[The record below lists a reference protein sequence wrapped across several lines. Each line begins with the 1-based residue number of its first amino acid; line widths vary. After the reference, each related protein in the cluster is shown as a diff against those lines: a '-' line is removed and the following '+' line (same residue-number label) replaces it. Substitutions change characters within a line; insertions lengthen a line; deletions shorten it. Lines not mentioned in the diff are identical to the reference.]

1 MRKHANRTY
10 LFAPG
15 NHERRVE
22 KALGL
27 GSDVVILDLEDA
39 VAVSEKEKTR
49 QLINKGLQ
57 QTRNCAAF
65 VRINAYDTDFC
76 FGDIYSIV
84 SKNLDGIVLPKL
96 ESSADL
102 KSVDWFLGNLE
113 RERDLTLGSIELMPI
128 IETAK
133 GAAAIRD
140 IAKTSSRVRR
150 LAFGGGDYT
159 RDLGVEW
166 TLTEE
171 ELLPIRSEFV
181 LASRYGELEPPID
194 TVFIHIKEHGA
205 YLKSCQNVLKL
216 GFQGKMCIHPDQ
228 VDITNK
234 TFTPSNEEVVWSRRV
249 ISEFEKAEAEGVA
262 SIQVDGYFVDYPIVE
277 KAQRIVDMANFL
289 KELDSTS

>member
-49 QLINKGLQ
+49 QLITKRLQ
-57 QTRNCAAF
+57 QTRNCAVF

-84 SKNLDGIVLPKL
+84 SENLDEIVLPKL
-96 ESSADL
+96 ESAADL

-133 GAAAIRD
+133 GAVAIRD
-140 IAKTSSRVRR
+140 IAKASSRVRR

-159 RDLGVEW
+159 KDLSMEW

-194 TVFIHIKEHGA
+194 TVFIHIKEHTA

-228 VDITNK
+228 VAVTNK
-234 TFTPSNEEVVWSRRV
+234 TLTPSNEEVVWSKRV
-249 ISEFEKAEAEGVA
+249 ISEFERAEAEGVA

-277 KAQRIVDMANFL
+277 KAQRIVDMANLL
-289 KELDSTS
+289 KELNSPS

>member
-49 QLINKGLQ
+49 QLITKRLQ
-57 QTRNCAAF
+57 QTRNCAVF

-84 SKNLDGIVLPKL
+84 SENLDGIVLPKL
-96 ESSADL
+96 ESVADL

-113 RERDLTLGSIELMPI
+113 RERDLTRGSIELMPI

-133 GAAAIRD
+133 GAVAIRD
-140 IAKTSSRVRR
+140 IVKASSRVRR

-159 RDLGVEW
+159 KDLSMEW

-194 TVFIHIKEHGA
+194 TVFIHIKEHRA

-228 VDITNK
+228 VAVTNK
-234 TFTPSNEEVVWSRRV
+234 TYTPSNEEVVWSKRV
-249 ISEFEKAEAEGVA
+249 ISEFERAEAEGVA

-277 KAQRIVDMANFL
+277 KAQRIVDMANLL
-289 KELDSTS
+289 KELNSPS

>member
-22 KALGL
+22 KALAL

-49 QLINKGLQ
+49 QLITKRLQ
-57 QTRNCAAF
+57 QTRNCAVF

-84 SKNLDGIVLPKL
+84 SENLDGIVLPKL
-96 ESSADL
+96 ESAADL

-133 GAAAIRD
+133 GAVAIRD
-140 IAKTSSRVRR
+140 IAKASSRVRR

-159 RDLGVEW
+159 KDLSMEW

-194 TVFIHIKEHGA
+194 TVFIHIKEHTA

-228 VDITNK
+228 VAVTNK
-234 TFTPSNEEVVWSRRV
+234 TFTPSNEEVVWSKRV
-249 ISEFEKAEAEGVA
+249 ISEFERAEAEGVA

-277 KAQRIVDMANFL
+277 KAQRIVDMANLL
-289 KELDSTS
+289 KELNSPS

>member
-15 NHERRVE
+15 NHESRVE

-49 QLINKGLQ
+49 HLITKRLQ
-57 QTRNCAAF
+57 QTWNCAVF

-84 SKNLDGIVLPKL
+84 SENLDGIVLPKL
-96 ESSADL
+96 ESAADL

-133 GAAAIRD
+133 GAVAIRD
-140 IAKTSSRVRR
+140 IAKASSRVRR

-159 RDLGVEW
+159 KDLSMEW

-194 TVFIHIKEHGA
+194 TVFIHIKEHTA

-228 VDITNK
+228 VAVTNN
-234 TFTPSNEEVVWSRRV
+234 TFTPSNEEVVWSKRV
-249 ISEFEKAEAEGVA
+249 ISEFERAEAEGVA

-277 KAQRIVDMANFL
+277 KAQRIVDMANLL
-289 KELDSTS
+289 KELNSPS

>member
-22 KALGL
+22 KALAL

-49 QLINKGLQ
+49 QLITKRLQ
-57 QTRNCAAF
+57 QTRNCAVF

-84 SKNLDGIVLPKL
+84 SENLDGIVLPKL
-96 ESSADL
+96 ESAADL

-113 RERDLTLGSIELMPI
+113 RERDLTRGSIELMPI

-133 GAAAIRD
+133 GAVAIRD
-140 IAKTSSRVRR
+140 IAKASSRVRR

-159 RDLGVEW
+159 KDLSMEW

-194 TVFIHIKEHGA
+194 TVFIHIKEHTA

-228 VDITNK
+228 VAVTNK
-234 TFTPSNEEVVWSRRV
+234 TFTPSNEEVVWSKRV
-249 ISEFEKAEAEGVA
+249 ISEFERAEAEGVA

-277 KAQRIVDMANFL
+277 KAQRIVDMANLL
-289 KELDSTS
+289 KELNSPS

>member
-49 QLINKGLQ
+49 QLITKRLQ
-57 QTRNCAAF
+57 QTRNCAVF

-84 SKNLDGIVLPKL
+84 SENLDGIVLPKL
-96 ESSADL
+96 ESAADL

-113 RERDLTLGSIELMPI
+113 RERNLTRGSIELMPI

-133 GAAAIRD
+133 GAVAIRD
-140 IAKTSSRVRR
+140 IAKASSRVRR

-159 RDLGVEW
+159 KDLSMEW

-194 TVFIHIKEHGA
+194 TVFIHIKEHTA

-228 VDITNK
+228 VAVTNK
-234 TFTPSNEEVVWSRRV
+234 TFTPSNEEVVWSKRV
-249 ISEFEKAEAEGVA
+249 ISEFERAEAEGVA

-277 KAQRIVDMANFL
+277 KAQRIVDMANLL
-289 KELDSTS
+289 KELNSPS

>member
-1 MRKHANRTY
+1 MITKR
-10 LFAPG
+10 
-15 NHERRVE
+15 
-22 KALGL
+22 
-27 GSDVVILDLEDA
+27 
-39 VAVSEKEKTR
+39 
-49 QLINKGLQ
+49 LQ
-57 QTRNCAAF
+57 QTRNCAVF

-84 SKNLDGIVLPKL
+84 SENLDGIVLPKL
-96 ESSADL
+96 ESAADL

-133 GAAAIRD
+133 GAVAIRD
-140 IAKTSSRVRR
+140 IAKASSRVRR

-159 RDLGVEW
+159 KDLSMEW

-194 TVFIHIKEHGA
+194 TVFIHIKEHTA

-228 VDITNK
+228 VAVTNN
-234 TFTPSNEEVVWSRRV
+234 TFTPSNEEVVWSKRV
-249 ISEFEKAEAEGVA
+249 ISEFERAEAEGVA

-277 KAQRIVDMANFL
+277 KAQRIVDMANLL
-289 KELDSTS
+289 KELNSPS

>member
-49 QLINKGLQ
+49 QLITKRLQ
-57 QTRNCAAF
+57 QTRNCAVF

-84 SKNLDGIVLPKL
+84 SENLDGIVLPKL
-96 ESSADL
+96 ESAADL

-133 GAAAIRD
+133 GAVAIRD
-140 IAKTSSRVRR
+140 IAKASSRVRR

-159 RDLGVEW
+159 KDLSMEW

-171 ELLPIRSEFV
+171 ELLPMRSEFV

-194 TVFIHIKEHGA
+194 TVFIHIKEHTA

-228 VDITNK
+228 VAVTNK
-234 TFTPSNEEVVWSRRV
+234 TFTPSNEEVVWSKRV
-249 ISEFEKAEAEGVA
+249 ISEFERAEAEGVA

-277 KAQRIVDMANFL
+277 KAQRIVDMANLL
-289 KELDSTS
+289 KELNSPS

>member
-49 QLINKGLQ
+49 QLITKRLQ
-57 QTRNCAAF
+57 QTRNCAVF

-84 SKNLDGIVLPKL
+84 SENLDGIVLPKL
-96 ESSADL
+96 ESAADL

-133 GAAAIRD
+133 GAVAIRD
-140 IAKTSSRVRR
+140 IAKASSRVRR

-159 RDLGVEW
+159 KDLSMEW

-171 ELLPIRSEFV
+171 ERLPIRSEFV

-194 TVFIHIKEHGA
+194 TVFIHIKEHTA

-228 VDITNK
+228 VAVTNK
-234 TFTPSNEEVVWSRRV
+234 TFTPSNEEVVWSKRV
-249 ISEFEKAEAEGVA
+249 ISEFERAEAEGVA

-277 KAQRIVDMANFL
+277 KAQRIVDMANLL
-289 KELDSTS
+289 KELNSPS

>member
-49 QLINKGLQ
+49 QLITKRLQ
-57 QTRNCAAF
+57 QTRNCAVF

-84 SKNLDGIVLPKL
+84 SENLDGIVLPKL
-96 ESSADL
+96 ESAADL

-133 GAAAIRD
+133 GAVAIRD
-140 IAKTSSRVRR
+140 IAKASSRVRR

-228 VDITNK
+228 VAITNK

>member
-49 QLINKGLQ
+49 QLITKRLQ
-57 QTRNCAAF
+57 QTRNCAVF

-84 SKNLDGIVLPKL
+84 SENLDGIVLPKL
-96 ESSADL
+96 ESAADL

-228 VDITNK
+228 VAITNK

>member
-49 QLINKGLQ
+49 QLITKRLQ
-57 QTRNCAAF
+57 QTRNCAVF

-84 SKNLDGIVLPKL
+84 SENLDGIVLPKL
-96 ESSADL
+96 ESAADL

-133 GAAAIRD
+133 GAVAIRD
-140 IAKTSSRVRR
+140 IAKASSRVRR

-159 RDLGVEW
+159 KDLSMEW

-194 TVFIHIKEHGA
+194 TVFIHIKEHTA

-228 VDITNK
+228 VAVTNK
-234 TFTPSNEEVVWSRRV
+234 TFTPSDKEVVWSKRV
-249 ISEFEKAEAEGVA
+249 ISEFERAEAEGVA

-277 KAQRIVDMANFL
+277 KAQRIVDMANLL
-289 KELDSTS
+289 KELNSPS

>member
-22 KALGL
+22 KALAL

-49 QLINKGLQ
+49 HLITKRLQ
-57 QTRNCAAF
+57 QTRNCAVF

-84 SKNLDGIVLPKL
+84 SENLDGIVLPKL
-96 ESSADL
+96 ESAADL

-133 GAAAIRD
+133 GAVAIRD
-140 IAKTSSRVRR
+140 IAKASSRVRR

-159 RDLGVEW
+159 KDLSMEW

-194 TVFIHIKEHGA
+194 TVFIHIKEHTA

-228 VDITNK
+228 VAVTNK
-234 TFTPSNEEVVWSRRV
+234 TFTPSNEEVVWSKRV
-249 ISEFEKAEAEGVA
+249 ISEFERAEAEGVA

-277 KAQRIVDMANFL
+277 KAQRIVDMANLL
-289 KELDSTS
+289 KELNSPS

>member
-49 QLINKGLQ
+49 QLITKRLQ
-57 QTRNCAAF
+57 QTRNCAVF

-84 SKNLDGIVLPKL
+84 SENLDGIVLPKL
-96 ESSADL
+96 ESAADL

-133 GAAAIRD
+133 GAVAIRD
-140 IAKTSSRVRR
+140 IAKASSRVRR

-159 RDLGVEW
+159 KDLSMEW

-194 TVFIHIKEHGA
+194 TVFIHIKEHTA

-228 VDITNK
+228 VAVTNK
-234 TFTPSNEEVVWSRRV
+234 TFTPSNEEVVWS
-249 ISEFEKAEAEGVA
+249 K
-262 SIQVDGYFVDYPIVE
+262 
-277 KAQRIVDMANFL
+277 RI
-289 KELDSTS
+289 

>member
-15 NHERRVE
+15 NHERRGE

-49 QLINKGLQ
+49 QLITKRLQ
-57 QTRNCAAF
+57 QTRNCAVF

-84 SKNLDGIVLPKL
+84 SENLDGIVLPKL
-96 ESSADL
+96 ESAADL

-133 GAAAIRD
+133 GAVAIRD
-140 IAKTSSRVRR
+140 IAKASSRVRR

-159 RDLGVEW
+159 KDLSMEW

-194 TVFIHIKEHGA
+194 TVFIHIKEHTA

-228 VDITNK
+228 VAVTNK
-234 TFTPSNEEVVWSRRV
+234 TFTPSNEEVVWSKRV
-249 ISEFEKAEAEGVA
+249 ISEFERAEAEGVA
-262 SIQVDGYFVDYPIVE
+262 SIQVDGYFAVSYTHLTLPTIYSV
-277 KAQRIVDMANFL
+277 
-289 KELDSTS
+289 